1 MADRTPDEDQSLDDG
16 HDDGAA
22 VGQASGGQPT
32 AKVGRFE
39 RMRSSVQSANSTPE
53 TRDMSTKWQI
63 DRLDE
68 REKRFS
74 FAAAGGALL
83 FGVLIYLLETQNT
96 SFRLSK
102 NQVTPQTTLV
112 FGIICAGLLVVTT
125 VIGRRA
131 PVGFVAL
138 FTFLA
143 YGTSTYFLGAPFLF
157 LAIWLL
163 YRSYKFQ
170 REAAANLRAANA
182 EAAKAKPSVTRAA
195 VTSARAS
202 QRTTRSK
209 GPATPEANKRYT
221 PKRPPPPAPKPSRRD
236 RKAAKTSD

>member
-1 MADRTPDEDQSLDDG
+1 MADRTPDEDQSDVDDG
-16 HDDGAA
+16 A
-22 VGQASGGQPT
+22 VGQASGRQPK
-32 AKVGRFE
+32 AKVSRFE

-83 FGVLIYLLETQNT
+83 FGVLIYLLETQNA

-102 NQVTPQTTLV
+102 SQVTPQTTLV
-112 FGIICAGLLVVTT
+112 LGFVCAGLLVVTT
-125 VIGRRA
+125 IIGRRA

-143 YGTSTYFLGAPFLF
+143 YGTSAYFLGAPFLF
-157 LAIWLL
+157 LAVWLL